1 MLRAGERGRH
11 CQFRSTRRRR
21 GPEVL
26 SRLLYDTE
34 SNGFVANATKLH
46 CVGIIDLKTEEVL
59 GFRPH
64 QIKDALQYL
73 SEAEERIGH
82 NIQKHDEKLVTKLHG
97 ALPGAKISDTFIIA
111 RTMFPS
117 VKLTDAGLVESGKL
131 PAKLRGKHSIKA
143 WGYRLGEQKGDY
155 AEVREAEARAK
166 GIVDPREIADYV
178 WGTFNED
185 MYDYMLQD
193 CRTNLVLWKHLRP
206 EEYPQAP
213 IELEH
218 RIAEVCN
225 KIEEAGVPFDERA
238 AGQLQADLVEKK
250 TVLEERLKET
260 YGFWY
265 QPISPDPTKSLFVP
279 KKAGNGYWGDEWTT
293 EEIVPGKRNRDGS
306 IKMRAK
312 KHFKG
317 YPCTKLKLVEFNPK
331 SRDHI
336 ARVLINRGW
345 KPTKF
350 TEGNKPQIDEET
362 VESIVARYPEMDG
375 LGEYMM
381 LEKRLSQLCGT
392 DNSLIQSVKDDGC
405 IHGVI
410 NPGGTQTG
418 RCSHFLPNL
427 AQVPSAKKPF
437 GMEFRRLFHAPKG
450 FSFLGADMAGLELRG
465 LAHFLHPMDGGKYAE
480 TVLSGDPH
488 WANVQAM
495 GLASGARQKPPH
507 EGEPSEI
514 EQLHTIV
521 REDGA
526 KRFAY
531 AVIYGA
537 QDKMAGDIV
546 YECLLNAQ
554 RQCPTLGDALYK
566 EFFGI
571 GVPGDKR
578 IRSVGRKIRENFRNG
593 IEGFAD
599 LQDRIERQV
608 EAKGRVPLLDG
619 RRVPAK
625 GFSALN
631 YLIQGAGAVLCKRWV
646 SDAFEECCRRFK
658 YGWDGDFVFVLFIHD
673 EIQLCVREG
682 LEEEIGNI
690 IVKAAQ
696 EAGEPYGF
704 RVKLDSEYSFGRTWA
719 DTH

>member
-1 MLRAGERGRH
+1 L
-11 CQFRSTRRRR
+11 T
-21 GPEVL
+21 
-26 SRLLYDTE
+26 RLLYDTE
-34 SNGFVANATKLH
+34 SNGFVANATKIH
-46 CVGIIDLKTEEVL
+46 CVGIIDLATEEVL
-59 GFRPH
+59 GFRPN
-64 QIKDALQYL
+64 QIKDALQLL

-82 NIQKHDEKLVTKLHG
+82 NIQKHDEKLITKLHG
-97 ALPGAKISDTFIIA
+97 ALPGAKISDTFVIA
-111 RTMFPS
+111 RTMFPN
-117 VKLTDAGLVESGKL
+117 VKMTDTGLIEAGKLTE
-131 PAKLRGKHSIKA
+131 KLRGKHSMKA
-143 WGYRLGEQKGDY
+143 WGMRLGEQKGDY
-155 AEVREAEARAK
+155 AEVREEEARAK
-166 GIVDPREIADYV
+166 GLVDPREIADYV
-178 WGTFNED
+178 WGEFNED
-185 MYDYMLQD
+185 MFDYMLQD
-193 CRTNLVLWKHLRP
+193 CRTNLRLWKHLRP

-213 IELEH
+213 LELEH
-218 RIAEVCN
+218 RIAVVCD

-250 TVLEERLKET
+250 SGLEQRLKET
-260 YGFWY
+260 YGIWY
-265 QPISPDPTKSLFVP
+265 QPISPDPTKSLFIP
-279 KKAGNGYWGDEWTT
+279 KRPNAAEGYWGDEWF
-293 EEIVPGKRNRDGS
+293 EDEQEITYDIEGSPIMGKIR
-306 IKMRAK
+306 KVK
-312 KHFKG
+312 KFKG

-345 KPTKF
+345 KPTKL
-350 TEGNKPQIDEET
+350 TEGGKPQIDEET

-392 DNSLIQSVKDDGC
+392 DNALVQSQKADGR

-410 NPGGTQTG
+410 NPGGTGTG

-437 GMEFRRLFHAPKG
+437 GTEFRRLFYAPKG
-450 FSFLGADMAGLELRG
+450 WKFLGADMQGLELRG
-465 LAHFLHPMDGGKYAE
+465 LAHYLYPLDGGKYAR
-480 TVLSGDPH
+480 TVLEGDPH
-488 WANVQAM
+488 WATVCAM
-495 GLASGARQKPPH
+495 GLATGDRDKH
-507 EGEPSEI
+507 N
-514 EQLHTIV
+514 QLHTIV

-554 RQCPTLGDALYK
+554 RSCGDEGDALYR
-566 EFFGI
+566 EFFGV
-571 GVPGDKR
+571 GVPGDRR
-578 IRSVGRKIRENFRNG
+578 IRMVGKKIRENFSRG
-593 IEGFAD
+593 IEGFGE
-599 LQDRIERQV
+599 LQARITKQV
-608 EAKGRVPLLDG
+608 EKLGRVPGLDG
-619 RRVPAK
+619 RRIPTRSSH
-625 GFSALN
+625 SALN
-631 YLIQGAGAVLCKRWV
+631 FLIQSSGAILCKRWV
-646 SDAFEECCRRFK
+646 ADAFEECCRRYR

-704 RVKLDSEYSFGRTWA
+704 RLKLDSEYTFGRTWA